1 MRVTRY
7 TSYKDMATD
16 DQQGS
21 VPQTAT
27 PAPAD
32 KSQFIRT
39 MAKDM
44 ATLGNAQAAAPKQD
58 AHAVILP
65 KEEES
70 FWSKPMPKEVPQEV
84 VALPTLQ
91 EAAAITTPTPIPPPP
106 PPPPVQTDEN
116 KEAILARL
124 RQKVSESAQMAIQQY
139 PAPTPP
145 LQPQKEV
152 ERAWP
157 DIPTPTPSFAPAAET
172 APVERIPPV
181 ARAAAPDA
189 PEKLH
194 TYKSDFA
201 DRIDKKEATTF
212 SVLAAQQEAGATPVP
227 QALTKNTKGNKR
239 MLAAI
244 ASGVLL
250 LVLAAGGVYATYR
263 FVLTMRDTPVT
274 SITVPSIIF
283 ADEYKEIKGTGRA
296 LMEALAASAND
307 TLVSG
312 NVLVTYVAEPI
323 AGEKGTLLTK
333 AAQGGVLVR
342 ALELEAPD
350 ILLRNIAPES
360 TVGIVHAGSETRA
373 FFALRVDSFER
384 TYAGML
390 TWEPVM
396 QRQLDLLYP
405 PYPAESAP
413 VPVVATTTA
422 TSTLAATTTP
432 SSEPVQAAVLT
443 RFADTIVANHDVR
456 VLRDTAGKSVL
467 LYGYVDKQTL
477 ILARDELAFE
487 TLAARLKSGE

>member
-1 MRVTRY
+1 MHAQFTRATRY

-16 DQQGS
+16 NHQGS
-21 VPQTAT
+21 VPQTTAT
-27 PAPAD
+27 APAN

-44 ATLGNAQAAAPKQD
+44 ATLGNTPAPVQD
-58 AHAVILP
+58 VHAVILP

-84 VALPTLQ
+84 VALPTLE
-91 EAAAITTPTPIPPPP
+91 EAAAITTPTSTPPPP
-106 PPPPVQTDEN
+106 ILAPVQTDEN
-116 KEAILARL
+116 REAILARL
-124 RQKVSESAQMAIQQY
+124 RQKVSESAQMAVQEY
-139 PAPTPP
+139 PAPAVP
-145 LQPQKEV
+145 LQPQKEA
-152 ERAWP
+152 ENAWP
-157 DIPTPTPSFAPAAET
+157 DIPTPAPSFAPTPET

-181 ARAAAPDA
+181 AREAAPDA

-227 QALTKNTKGNKR
+227 QALTKDTGSNKR

-244 ASGVLL
+244 ASGVVL

-263 FVLTMRDTPVT
+263 FVLTMRDIPVA
-274 SITVPSIIF
+274 SVTVPSIIF
-283 ADEYKEIKGTGRA
+283 ADEYKEITGTGPA
-296 LMEALAASAND
+296 LMEALAASANE

-312 NVLVTYVAEPI
+312 NVLVTYVTEPL

-396 QRQLDLLYP
+396 QRQLAILYP
-405 PYPAESAP
+405 PYPADTAP
-413 VPVVATTTA
+413 APAVATTTA
-422 TSTLAATTTP
+422 ATTTLQ
-432 SSEPVQAAVLT
+432 SEPIQASVLT
-443 RFADTIVANHDVR
+443 RFTDTIVANHDVR

-477 ILARDELAFE
+477 IIARDELAFE
-487 TLAARLKSGE
+487 TLAARLNSGE

>member
-1 MRVTRY
+1 
-7 TSYKDMATD
+7 MATD

-21 VPQTAT
+21 VPQTTAA
-27 PAPAD
+27 APAD

-44 ATLGNAQAAAPKQD
+44 ATLGSAPAAAPKQD

-70 FWSKPMPKEVPQEV
+70 FWSKPAPKEVPQEV
-84 VALPTLQ
+84 VALPTLE
-91 EAAAITTPTPIPPPP
+91 EAAAITTPVPTPPSAPPA
-106 PPPPVQTDEN
+106 PVQVDEN
-116 KEAILARL
+116 REAILARL
-124 RQKVSESAQMAIQQY
+124 RQKVSESAQMAIQEY
-139 PAPTPP
+139 PAPAPQ
-145 LQPQKEV
+145 LQPQKEIKN
-152 ERAWP
+152 EWP
-157 DIPTPTPSFAPAAET
+157 DIPTPAPSFAPAPET

-181 ARAAAPDA
+181 AREAAPDA

-227 QALTKNTKGNKR
+227 QALSKDTGSSKR

-244 ASGVLL
+244 ATGIVLL
-250 LVLAAGGVYATYR
+250 ALAAGGVYATYR
-263 FVLTMRDTPVT
+263 FVLTMRNTPVA
-274 SITVPSIIF
+274 SVTVPSIIF
-283 ADEYKEIKGTGRA
+283 ADEYKEIQGTGPA
-296 LMEALAASAND
+296 LMEALAASANE

-312 NVLVTYVAEPI
+312 NVLVTYVTEPL

-333 AAQGGVLVR
+333 AAAGGVLVR

-350 ILLRNIAPES
+350 ILLRNIASES

-373 FFALRVDSFER
+373 FFALRVDSYER

-396 QRQLDLLYP
+396 QRQLALLYP
-405 PYPAESAP
+405 QYPAESAP
-413 VPVVATTTA
+413 APVVATTTA
-422 TSTLAATTTP
+422 TSTPTATTTP
-432 SSEPVQAAVLT
+432 QSEPIQASVLT

-456 VLRDTAGKSVL
+456 VLRDTAGRSVL

-477 ILARDELAFE
+477 IIARDELAFE